1 MFQASLSA
9 IVHEG
14 LPAGQERVQEDKELE
29 VKNGERVVMNES
41 KIH

>member
-14 LPAGQERVQEDKELE
+14 LPAGRERVQEDKELE
-29 VKNGERVVMNES
+29 VKNVERVVMNES

>member
-14 LPAGQERVQEDKELE
+14 LPAGRERVQEDKELE
-29 VKNGERVVMNES
+29 VKTGNVR
-41 KIH
+41 